1 MGDRIGWRRTI
12 TFVGSC
18 GCAFTTLG
26 LYYVPHIFGANYP
39 LVVAAGMAYG
49 IALAGFV
56 PIAAIMAVLAPE
68 SKGAAMSIMNL
79 GSGMSTL
86 IGPAIAASFCPCLA
100 SPASSGSLRSCIWR
114 LRSSAI
120 RCVFPAFAHSD
131 NLASAKS
138 SSPAG
143 LWDGDGSKRDR
154 ERRQMGYI
162 GSQPKGQTE
171 VPVIMGYIMKALVLE
186 EKLRLSLRDIA
197 LPLKMGPRDVRI
209 RIGRVGICGS
219 DVHYYKHGRIGPFVV
234 NAPMVL
240 GHEAAGVV
248 VAVGARCSDLAPGDR
263 VCMEPGIPD
272 MISRASREGHYNLDP
287 AVRFWATPPIHGC
300 LTAEVVHPAAFT
312 FKLPAHV
319 SLAEGA
325 MVEPFAVGMH
335 AATKAR
341 IKPGATAVVI
351 GAGPIGIMV
360 ALSALAAGAGQVVV
374 SDLSAEKLA
383 IAGQYAGIVPFDIR
397 SGSLAERV
405 SRAHRRLGSGRCLR
419 S

>member
-1 MGDRIGWRRTI
+1 MEAEAKEIASGGKWGHIGLQSN
-12 TFVGSC
+12 G
-18 GCAFTTLG
+18 
-26 LYYVPHIFGANYP
+26 
-39 LVVAAGMAYG
+39 
-49 IALAGFV
+49 
-56 PIAAIMAVLAPE
+56 
-68 SKGAAMSIMNL
+68 K
-79 GSGMSTL
+79 
-86 IGPAIAASFCPCLA
+86 
-100 SPASSGSLRSCIWR
+100 
-114 LRSSAI
+114 
-120 RCVFPAFAHSD
+120 
-131 NLASAKS
+131 
-138 SSPAG
+138 
-143 LWDGDGSKRDR
+143 
-154 ERRQMGYI
+154 
-162 GSQPKGQTE
+162 TE
-171 VPVIMGYIMKALVLE
+171 IPVIMGYIMKALVLE
-186 EKLRLSLRDIA
+186 EKLRLSLREIA

-219 DVHYYKHGRIGPFVV
+219 DVHYYKHGRIGPFIV

-248 VAVGARCSDLAPGDR
+248 VAVGDEVRDLAPGDR

-272 MISRASREGHYNLDP
+272 MTSRASREGHYNLDP

-300 LTAEVVHPAAFT
+300 LTGEVIHPAAFT

-383 IAGQYAGIVPFDIR
+383 IAGQYAGILPFDIH

-405 SRAHRRLGSGRCLR
+405 AELTAGWGADVVFEASGSLKAFDGIFDLLAPAGTLVLVGMPPGAVAFDVVAAQAKEARIETIFRYANVYPKAVALLASGKVDLKPLISANFPFQQSIAAFERAAEGRPADIKLQIVVEE
-419 S
+419 SVA